1 MQLTCGNL
9 SGIMAPFIYRTNDAP
24 RYIIGHA
31 VSLAML
37 AMALVIYIVMWFWFR
52 NATKRRAAGRED
64 WKAEGKSEEE
74 VAELGDASPRF
85 IYTY

>member
-1 MQLTCGNL
+1 M
-9 SGIMAPFIYRTNDAP
+9 
-24 RYIIGHA
+24 
-31 VSLAML
+31 AML